1 MKEEKNSGKGN
12 VLKNAGSAISK
23 FFQWIGADLKEI
35 GVTFAKGD
43 WKTRISYLI
52 MGFGQ
57 LMRKQFARGIAFLA
71 IEVAF
76 ILYIVNFGA
85 KYLADLTTL
94 GTHGR
99 GFNPDITV
107 SLFCCTVFWVLSS
120 YLHLFLYGE

>member
-12 VLKNAGSAISK
+12 VFKNAGSAIGR

-57 LMRKQFARGIAFLA
+57 LRQQAVCSRYRF
-71 IEVAF
+71 
-76 ILYIVNFGA
+76 FGYRSSIYFVYC
-85 KYLADLTTL
+85 KFWLQ
-94 GTHGR
+94 
-99 GFNPDITV
+99 V
-107 SLFCCTVFWVLSS
+107 S
-120 YLHLFLYGE
+120 G